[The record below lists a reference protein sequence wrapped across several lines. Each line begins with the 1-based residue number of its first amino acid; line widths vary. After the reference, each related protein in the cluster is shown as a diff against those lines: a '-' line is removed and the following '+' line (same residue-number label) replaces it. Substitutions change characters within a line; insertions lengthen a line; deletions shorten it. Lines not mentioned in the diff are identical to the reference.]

1 MVALLSAERPRL
13 RRKPKESGKLAD
25 NRSIRYC
32 AMIRWGDWCRHRQS
46 VRYLGRRTMWTAGR
60 TAKKVFKRP
69 GAFALAV
76 IKQFRANQAVLLA
89 GAVAY
94 YTLLSLVPL
103 LILILMA
110 LSHIVPEDRLLQT
123 LSEYLEF
130 VVPGQSTALVEE
142 VRTFLAHKQVVGG
155 ILFLTMLFFS
165 ALAFTILENA
175 MSVIFYHRVKI
186 KRRHFLVSA
195 VMPYLFILFLGVGL
209 LIVTV
214 LSGVLQFIG
223 TRSITILGEP
233 RSLDEVSIF
242 LLYIVGVTGEAL
254 LLTAIYFV
262 MPVGRLSLRHA
273 LIGGATATLLWE
285 VMRHILAWYYTTM
298 SQIQLVYGS
307 LTTAIAVLLSV
318 EIGALVLLVGA
329 QVIAEY
335 ERISREPIETSGQS
349 MKLDRIVEPKL

>member
-1 MVALLSAERPRL
+1 ML
-13 RRKPKESGKLAD
+13 RAKD
-25 NRSIRYC
+25 
-32 AMIRWGDWCRHRQS
+32 
-46 VRYLGRRTMWTAGR
+46 RTMFAAGR
-60 TAKKVFKRP
+60 TAKKVLRQP

-76 IKQFRANQAVLLA
+76 VKQFRANQGVLLA

-110 LSHIVPEDRLLQT
+110 LSHIVPEDRLLLT

-142 VRTFLAHKQVVGG
+142 VRAFLAQKQVVGG
-155 ILFLTMLFFS
+155 ILFVTMLFFS

-175 MSVIFYHRVKI
+175 MSVIFYHWVKI

-214 LSGVLQFIG
+214 LSGVLQVIG
-223 TRSITILGEP
+223 TRSVTILGQAH
-233 RSLDEVSIF
+233 SLDGVSIV
-242 LLYIVGVTGEAL
+242 LLYILGVIGEML
-254 LLTAIYFV
+254 LLTAIYFI
-262 MPVGRLSLRHA
+262 MPVGRPSLRHA
-273 LIGGATATLLWE
+273 LIGGVTATLLWE
-285 VMRHILAWYYTTM
+285 LMRHILAWYYTTM

-307 LTTAIAVLLSV
+307 LTTSIAVLLSV

-335 ERISREPIETSGQS
+335 ERIGREPIETSS
-349 MKLDRIVEPKL
+349 RPIELEKH

>member
-1 MVALLSAERPRL
+1 
-13 RRKPKESGKLAD
+13 
-25 NRSIRYC
+25 
-32 AMIRWGDWCRHRQS
+32 
-46 VRYLGRRTMWTAGR
+46 MWTPGL

-76 IKQFRANQAVLLA
+76 IRQFRANQGVLLA

-110 LSHIVPEDRLLQT
+110 LSHIIPEDRLLLT
-123 LSEYLEF
+123 LNEYLEF
-130 VVPGQSTALVEE
+130 VVPAQSGALVNE
-142 VRTFLAHKQVVGG
+142 VRTFLAHKEVVGG
-155 ILFLTMLFFS
+155 ILFVTMLFFS

-186 KRRHFLVSA
+186 RRRHFLVSA
-195 VMPYLFILFLGVGL
+195 VMPYLFILLLGVGL

-214 LSGVLQFIG
+214 LAGMLQFVG
-223 TRSITILGEP
+223 TRSITILGQA
-233 RSLDEVSIF
+233 RSLDQLSIF
-242 LLYIVGVTGEAL
+242 LLYLVGVTGEML
-254 LLTAIYFV
+254 LLSAIYFV

-273 LIGGATATLLWE
+273 LIGGMTATLLWE
-285 VMRHILAWYYTTM
+285 MMRHILVWYFTTM
-298 SQIQLVYGS
+298 SQIQVVYGS

-335 ERISREPIETSGQS
+335 ERISQERIETPSRTLETGVS
-349 MKLDRIVEPKL
+349 H

>member
-1 MVALLSAERPRL
+1 
-13 RRKPKESGKLAD
+13 
-25 NRSIRYC
+25 
-32 AMIRWGDWCRHRQS
+32 
-46 VRYLGRRTMWTAGR
+46 
-60 TAKKVFKRP
+60 
-69 GAFALAV
+69 
-76 IKQFRANQAVLLA
+76 
-89 GAVAY
+89 
-94 YTLLSLVPL
+94 
-103 LILILMA
+103 
-110 LSHIVPEDRLLQT
+110 
-123 LSEYLEF
+123 
-130 VVPGQSTALVEE
+130 
-142 VRTFLAHKQVVGG
+142 VGG
-155 ILFLTMLFFS
+155 ILFVTMLFFS

-209 LIVTV
+209 LIVTI
-214 LSGVLQFIG
+214 LSGVLQFVG

-233 RSLDEVSIF
+233 RSLDQISIF
-242 LLYIVGVTGEAL
+242 LLYVVGVTGEML

-273 LIGGATATLLWE
+273 LIGGATATVLWE

-307 LTTAIAVLLSV
+307 LTTSIAVLLSV

-335 ERISREPIETSGQS
+335 ERISREPIETSSRS
-349 MKLDRIVEPKL
+349 MKLEHPAEHRV

>member
-1 MVALLSAERPRL
+1 
-13 RRKPKESGKLAD
+13 
-25 NRSIRYC
+25 
-32 AMIRWGDWCRHRQS
+32 
-46 VRYLGRRTMWTAGR
+46 MWIAGR
-60 TAKKVFKRP
+60 TAKKVFRQP
-69 GAFALAV
+69 SAFALAV
-76 IKQFRANQAVLLA
+76 IKQFRANQGILLA

-110 LSHIVPEDRLLQT
+110 LSHIVPEDRLLMT

-142 VRTFLAHKQVVGG
+142 VRTFLAQKQVVGG
-155 ILFLTMLFFS
+155 ILFVTMLFFS

-175 MSVIFYHRVKI
+175 MSVIFFHRVKI

-195 VMPYLFILFLGVGL
+195 VMPYLFILFLAVGL

-214 LSGVLQFIG
+214 LSGVLQSVG
-223 TRSITILGEP
+223 TRSIVIFGQQH
-233 RSLDEVSIF
+233 SLDQFSIF
-242 LLYIVGVTGEAL
+242 LLYIVGVTGEIF

-273 LIGGATATLLWE
+273 LIGGVTATLLWE
-285 VMRHILAWYYTTM
+285 MMRHILAWYYTTM

-307 LTTAIAVLLSV
+307 LTTAIVVLLSV

-335 ERISREPIETSGQS
+335 ERISREP
-349 MKLDRIVEPKL
+349 VEAAAQPANLVVG

>member
-1 MVALLSAERPRL
+1 ML
-13 RRKPKESGKLAD
+13 
-25 NRSIRYC
+25 
-32 AMIRWGDWCRHRQS
+32 
-46 VRYLGRRTMWTAGR
+46 TAGR
-60 TAKKVFKRP
+60 AAKKIAKQP
-69 GAFALAV
+69 GTFALSV
-76 IKQFRANQAVLLA
+76 IQQFRANQGVLLA

-103 LILILMA
+103 LILILLA
-110 LSHIVPEDRLLQT
+110 LSHVVPEDRLLLT

-130 VVPGQSTALVEE
+130 VVPGQSTAVVEE
-142 VRTFLAHKQVVGG
+142 VRTFLAHKQAIGS
-155 ILFLTMLFFS
+155 ILFVTMLFFS

-214 LSGVLQFIG
+214 LSGILQFVG
-223 TRSITILGEP
+223 TRSIIILGQP
-233 RSLDEVSIF
+233 RSLDQVSIF
-242 LLYIVGVTGEAL
+242 LLYVIGVTGEIL

-262 MPVGRLSLRHA
+262 MPVGRLSFRHA
-273 LIGGATATLLWE
+273 LIGGATATILWE
-285 VMRHILAWYYTTM
+285 LMRHILAWYYTTM

-335 ERISREPIETSGQS
+335 ERISHESIETPNELMGL
-349 MKLDRIVEPKL
+349 KTPANVGGAVHE

>member
-1 MVALLSAERPRL
+1 
-13 RRKPKESGKLAD
+13 
-25 NRSIRYC
+25 
-32 AMIRWGDWCRHRQS
+32 
-46 VRYLGRRTMWTAGR
+46 MWSAGR
-60 TAKKVFKRP
+60 TAKKVLRQP

-76 IKQFRANQAVLLA
+76 IKQFRANQGVLLA

-110 LSHIVPEDRLLQT
+110 LSHLVPEDRLLLT
-123 LSEYLEF
+123 LGEYLEF

-142 VRTFLAHKQVVGG
+142 IRTFLAQKQVVGS
-155 ILFLTMLFFS
+155 FLLVTMLFFS

-195 VMPYLFILFLGVGL
+195 VMPYIFIVFLGVGL

-214 LSGVLQFIG
+214 LSGVLQSIG
-223 TRSITILGEP
+223 SQSIIILGQS
-233 RSLDEVSIF
+233 RSLDQISIF
-242 LLYIVGVTGEAL
+242 LLYLLGVTGEL
-254 LLTAIYFV
+254 LLLSAIYFV

-273 LIGGATATLLWE
+273 LIGGTTATVLWE
-285 VMRHILAWYYTTM
+285 MMRHILAWYYTTM
-298 SQIQLVYGS
+298 SQIQLVYGT
-307 LTTAIAVLLSV
+307 LTTSVAVLLSV

-335 ERISREPIETSGQS
+335 ERISREPIETSDQP
-349 MKLDRIVEPKL
+349 MKLESSG

>member
-1 MVALLSAERPRL
+1 
-13 RRKPKESGKLAD
+13 
-25 NRSIRYC
+25 
-32 AMIRWGDWCRHRQS
+32 
-46 VRYLGRRTMWTAGR
+46 MWTAAQ
-60 TAKKVFKRP
+60 TAKEVFKRP

-76 IKQFRANQAVLLA
+76 LKQFRANQGVLLA

-110 LSHIVPEDRLLQT
+110 LSHIIPEDRLLLT
-123 LSEYLEF
+123 LTDYLEF
-130 VVPGQSTALVEE
+130 VVPGQSAALVEE
-142 VRTFLAHKQVVGG
+142 IRTFLAHKEVVGG
-155 ILFLTMLFFS
+155 ILFVTMLFFS

-175 MSVIFYHRVKI
+175 MSVIFYHRVQI
-186 KRRHFLVSA
+186 QRRHFLVSA
-195 VMPYLFILFLGVGL
+195 LMPYLFMLFLGVGL

-214 LSGVLQFIG
+214 LSGVLQLVG
-223 TRSITILGEP
+223 TRSIIVLGQP
-233 RSLDEVSIF
+233 RSLDQVSVF
-242 LLYIVGVTGEAL
+242 LLYVVGVTGEML

-273 LIGGATATLLWE
+273 LIGGATATVLWE
-285 VMRHILAWYYTTM
+285 MMRHILAWYYSTL
-298 SQIQLVYGS
+298 SQIQVVYGS

-335 ERISREPIETSGQS
+335 ERISREPFKGSSQS
-349 MKLDRIVEPKL
+349 MKLESVDPDV

>member
-1 MVALLSAERPRL
+1 
-13 RRKPKESGKLAD
+13 
-25 NRSIRYC
+25 
-32 AMIRWGDWCRHRQS
+32 
-46 VRYLGRRTMWTAGR
+46 MWTAGR
-60 TAKKVFKRP
+60 TAKKILKQP

-76 IKQFRANQAVLLA
+76 IKQFRANQGVLLA

-110 LSHIVPEDRLLQT
+110 LSHIVPEDRLLST

-130 VVPGQSTALVEE
+130 VVPGQSATLVQE

-155 ILFLTMLFFS
+155 ILFVTMLFFS

-186 KRRHFLVSA
+186 KRRHFMVSA
-195 VMPYLFILFLGVGL
+195 VMPYLFILFLGLGL

-214 LSGVLQFIG
+214 LSGVLQFVG
-223 TRSITILGEP
+223 TRSVVILGQM
-233 RSLDEVSIF
+233 RSLDQVSIV
-242 LLYIVGVTGEAL
+242 LLYVVGVTGEIL
-254 LLTAIYFV
+254 LLTAIYFI

-273 LIGGATATLLWE
+273 LIGGVTATLLWE
-285 VMRHILAWYYTTM
+285 LMRHILAWYYTTM

-318 EIGALVLLVGA
+318 EIGALVLLIGA

-335 ERISREPIETSGQS
+335 ERISREPIEMLSRPVKLEEPSPS
-349 MKLDRIVEPKL
+349 MTRSTHRDQ

>member
-1 MVALLSAERPRL
+1 
-13 RRKPKESGKLAD
+13 
-25 NRSIRYC
+25 
-32 AMIRWGDWCRHRQS
+32 
-46 VRYLGRRTMWTAGR
+46 MWTAGR
-60 TAKKVFKRP
+60 AARKIAKQP
-69 GAFALAV
+69 GAFALSV
-76 IKQFRANQAVLLA
+76 VKQFRANQGVLLA

-103 LILILMA
+103 LILILLA
-110 LSHIVPEDRLLQT
+110 LSHVIPEDRLLLT

-130 VVPGQSTALVEE
+130 VVPGQSTAVVEE
-142 VRTFLAHKQVVGG
+142 VRTFLAQKQVVGS
-155 ILFLTMLFFS
+155 ILFVTMLFFS

-214 LSGVLQFIG
+214 LSGILQFVG
-223 TRSITILGEP
+223 TRSIMILGQP
-233 RSLDEVSIF
+233 RSLDQVSIF
-242 LLYIVGVTGEAL
+242 LLYIVGVTGELL

-262 MPVGRLSLRHA
+262 MPVGRLSFRHA
-273 LIGGATATLLWE
+273 LIGGVTATILWE
-285 VMRHILAWYYTTM
+285 MMRHILAWYYTTM

-335 ERISREPIETSGQS
+335 ERISHESIETETSNELMNLKTSANAGVVQ
-349 MKLDRIVEPKL
+349 E